1 MKVFM
6 LTHDEKSR
14 ALAAA
19 LGALATM
26 HTSTKQVMIISLRP
40 TTELPIPMLIS
51 KQSNKTGLFLVLRL
65 ATLRSIS

>member
-19 LGALATM
+19 MGALATM
-26 HTSTKQVMIISLRP
+26 HTSTKQAMIISLRP
-40 TTELPIPMLIS
+40 TTELAIPMLIS
-51 KQSNKTGLFLVLRL
+51 KQPNKSF
-65 ATLRSIS
+65 S

>member
-51 KQSNKTGLFLVLRL
+51 K
-65 ATLRSIS
+65 